1 MEFDIIRPSNKTPID
16 TFRIKKEKNQT
27 NLTIYSENIFE
38 NDKSIVKPLQSLES
52 FWISLIKISRYR
64 YVGKEFIIT
73 GKQVK

>member
-16 TFRIKKEKNQT
+16 IFRTKKEKNQT

-52 FWISLIKISRYR
+52 F
-64 YVGKEFIIT
+64 
-73 GKQVK
+73 

>member
-52 FWISLIKISRYR
+52 F
-64 YVGKEFIIT
+64 
-73 GKQVK
+73 